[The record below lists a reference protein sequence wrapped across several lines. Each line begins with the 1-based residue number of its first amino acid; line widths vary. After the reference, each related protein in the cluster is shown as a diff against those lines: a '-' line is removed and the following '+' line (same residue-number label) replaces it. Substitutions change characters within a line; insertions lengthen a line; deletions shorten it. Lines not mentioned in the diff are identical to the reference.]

1 MKKILS
7 IMLSLFILMSAI
19 SISAISA
26 SAASQN
32 VQFGQQYSY
41 LYTDKNCFGTFSIAS
56 SGMVELNIIE
66 LPKSDY
72 GSECSLDLTV
82 NNGVKNIV
90 LNEYIYDTGSYY
102 MFLDKGTYN
111 FNFYMDYSSLP
122 KTAFKYSFN
131 FIPNYNNYTNPIT
144 FGKTYKHY
152 YSSNDCYNSFT
163 LNEASTVTFTLT
175 QPIEEKSKE
184 AQYSYIYIYD
194 MNQGGKE
201 IISQYFSS
209 SNAYNFTYTARLPKG
224 SYKFNYKT
232 YFYEDSNNIYS
243 YNYLTSSTYKVTVAP
258 AVAPPAP
265 TLSHTVKVTKNGSYT
280 SYDVEASFPDNT
292 AYDGVELWVKKN
304 NDEWK
309 LADTAENSEYS
320 RHTKV
325 SIYVSSTSDYLV
337 FYKVRAYSLYGTQKL
352 YSNFSNVLYT
362 KTTLK
367 PDKPTI
373 ANVKGAKKSA
383 KISWYKLSD
392 VDGYVVYRSTKKK
405 KGYKKVATIKKGSK
419 VTFKNKKLKSK
430 KTYYFKVRS
439 FKRVN
444 GVNIYSDYSAPKSV
458 RVK

>member
-1 MKKILS
+1 
-7 IMLSLFILMSAI
+7 MSAV
-19 SISAISA
+19 SISTISVSA
-26 SAASQN
+26 STQN
-32 VQFGQQYSY
+32 VSFGQQYSY
-41 LYTDKNCFGTFSIAS
+41 KYTDKNCYGTFYVPSTGIVKLS
-56 SGMVELNIIE
+56 LL
-66 LPKSDY
+66 LPYNSY
-72 GSECSLDLTV
+72 GSKCSIYFSLSKDTTSIISD
-82 NNGVKNIV
+82 K
-90 LNEYIYDTGSYY
+90 YIYQDGNYY
-102 MFLDKGTYN
+102 LFLDKGSYTYN
-111 FNFYMDYSSLP
+111 LCLSTS
-122 KTAFKYSFN
+122 T
-131 FIPNYNNYTNPIT
+131 IPNDPINYVISYVSNYNDYVNSVSFDKIYT
-144 FGKTYKHY
+144 HY
-152 YSSNDCYNSFT
+152 YGSKNCYASFE
-163 LNEASTVTFTLT
+163 LKEASTVTFTLS
-175 QPIEEKSKE
+175 QPFNIVNKTAES
-184 AQYSYIYIYD
+184 AYIKIYD
-194 MNQGGKE
+194 LNSNGKE
-201 IISQYFSS
+201 IINEYYSRNNSY
-209 SNAYNFTYTARLPKG
+209 AYTYTVRLPKG
-224 SYKFNYKT
+224 KYRFNYYCSSVYATTNGFFRESELIACSYKISAKKASPPKT
-232 YFYEDSNNIYS
+232 
-243 YNYLTSSTYKVTVAP
+243 
-258 AVAPPAP
+258 P

-309 LADTAENSEYS
+309 LVDTAENSEYS

-325 SIYVSSTSDYLV
+325 SIYISSTSDYLV

-362 KTTLK
+362 KTALK

-439 FKRVN
+439 FKKVN
-444 GVNIYSDYSAPKSV
+444 GVNIYSNYSAPKSV